1 MAYVLGFI
9 FADGAIQDV
18 QKSSRTC
25 YLTLSSNDKSILE
38 QIRKVLGSKH
48 KIYIRKP
55 HFTTFPNGKYLSKE
69 HFILRIGSKLLYNDL
84 LKFGLT
90 PRKSL
95 TIKFPK
101 IPDKYLSYYLRGY
114 FDGDGCLHLKK
125 HLYPIVVFTS
135 GSSKFLKGLSLNL
148 QKAGVAPVKEITIN
162 NYGSSAYFQLRYG
175 TQDSYNI
182 LKYMYSNL
190 EESPFLERKYFIYRK
205 YLEIPHRA
213 LKSNSCFYS
222 SK

>member
-25 YLTLSSNDKSILE
+25 YLTLSSNDRSILE
-38 QIRKVLGSKH
+38 QIRKVLGSEH

-55 HFTTFPNGKYLSKE
+55 RFTTFSNGKYLSKE
-69 HFILRIGSKLLYNDL
+69 HFILRIGNKLLYNDL

-90 PRKSL
+90 PKKSL

-101 IPDKYLSYYLRGY
+101 IPDKYLSYFLRGY

-125 HLYPIVVFTS
+125 HLYPLVVFTS
-135 GSSKFLKGLSLNL
+135 GSSKFLKGLSFNL
-148 QKAGVAPVKEITIN
+148 RKAGIASVKEITIN
-162 NYGSSAYFQLRYG
+162 DYGSSTYFQLRYG
-175 TQDSYNI
+175 VRESVSI
-182 LKYMYSNL
+182 LNFIYKNL
-190 EESPFLERKYFIYRK
+190 IKSPFLERKYLIYQK
-205 YLEIPHRA
+205 YLSFPRRI
-213 LKSNSCFYS
+213 LKSKSCFYS